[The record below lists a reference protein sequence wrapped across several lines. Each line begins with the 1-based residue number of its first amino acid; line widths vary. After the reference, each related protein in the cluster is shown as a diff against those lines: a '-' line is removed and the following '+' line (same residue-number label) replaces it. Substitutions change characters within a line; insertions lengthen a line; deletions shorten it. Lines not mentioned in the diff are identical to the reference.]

1 MKLNKP
7 IHVFKLEGCIFHLL
21 WNLLWFLVHLKL
33 YFLWWLTKSKMLRG
47 ENLMRQLRNRCQLD
61 LLKKVSAMVDSPEVN
76 PVLPVDDTV
85 DIVPCG
91 SVADSIVGVSVE

>member
-1 MKLNKP
+1 
-7 IHVFKLEGCIFHLL
+7 
-21 WNLLWFLVHLKL
+21 
-33 YFLWWLTKSKMLRG
+33 
-47 ENLMRQLRNRCQLD
+47 MRQLRKRCQLD

>member
-1 MKLNKP
+1 MISLLVSDFQRSVWSVPAISVAVLDLLLN
-7 IHVFKLEGCIFHLL
+7 
-21 WNLLWFLVHLKL
+21 
-33 YFLWWLTKSKMLRG
+33 FLWRLMKSKMLKR
-47 ENLMRQLRNRCQLD
+47 ENLMRQLRKRCQLD